1 MYIDMYQIENY
12 KIEIPDNT
20 STDEIFDEVQR
31 EWNSGSY
38 TPYDD
43 HTFIGETSLET
54 SELLL
59 DHALE
64 LRKHYLEEFCTTLYK
79 ELIGKY
85 KNIDIHIS
93 SVVNSTVVVNHKIGP
108 LIHSK
113 IIKAE
118 TIEKALNEL
127 ESFFS

>member
-20 STDEIFDEVQR
+20 PTDEVFDEVQR

-38 TPYDD
+38 TPYDG

-64 LRKHYLEEFCTTLYK
+64 LHKHNLEEFCTVLYQK
-79 ELIGKY
+79 LDEKY
-85 KNIDIHIS
+85 DIS
-93 SVVNSTVVVNHKIGP
+93 VASVVDSTIAVHYKIGQT
-108 LIHSK
+108 LHTK
-113 IIKAE
+113 VIKAE

-127 ESFFS
+127 KSFFS

>member
-12 KIEIPDNT
+12 LIEIPDNT

-38 TPYDD
+38 TPDD
-43 HTFIGETSLET
+43 CHTFIGDSALEA
-54 SELLL
+54 SKFLL
-59 DHALE
+59 DHTLE
-64 LRKHYLEEFCTTLYK
+64 LHKHQLEEFCTVLYQK
-79 ELIGKY
+79 LDEKY
-85 KNIDIHIS
+85 DIS
-93 SVVNSTVVVNHKIGP
+93 VASVVDSTIVVNHKIGP
-108 LIHSK
+108 LLHSK